1 MSYQLKV
8 MRDYPVGFWPL
19 NETSGSV
26 AYDISGA
33 GNHGTYVG
41 SFTHN
46 LPPLIT
52 LGGEGKLV
60 QFPYNYVTLNPL
72 NDYTGKEGE
81 GFFGTYSTSDN
92 PFSLEF
98 WVSLNEVVSPSSQ
111 FSIIEDSYTDTRFG
125 IYFNRGYLTFGV
137 YSSSGYSYYET
148 KSYLNYS
155 KKAIHVVAVYN
166 VNSISLYVDGMLTQ
180 TTSLPNDFKFYGT
193 PISDYPAVA
202 LKINPQV
209 KCLVN
214 AVALYRYSL
223 SGQTILSHYIDGNTQ
238 INPYQVTRKKDGK
251 FFDLNAGKLYES
263 FIYTYPADKPL
274 QSFVNST
281 NSEYIYY
288 DLSNKC
294 LKFYETLTD
303 GYDIVLED
311 FIMIP
316 EGVGTTSKIEWR
328 GDSNI
333 KVETSDDGQ
342 SYQECKNGSVIPQYK
357 RGSYSTTGLLYIRIT
372 MSSLKYGNIYGSE
385 FSFLSIV
392 FYKNK
397 ELYSDNGGGKIY
409 FTGGSISSTADV
421 SYGTLNYPT
430 LSRHNNNGARCID
443 GFILSTIDISLK
455 YQTIEMFFTPISL
468 NKCTLV
474 YSGYPFGPT
483 SIYSWDTDGTISKT
497 GISKIYVNGIEKAA
511 ETNISNVF
519 SEGQMH
525 HVVLVLE
532 SKFGADCYINF
543 NPDTLHSGPENLYN
557 NIILYEN
564 SLDGSDI
571 IKNYNLWTGRPNFIV
586 VDTPI
591 SVEEKL
597 IKIDDVDWLVVQ
609 SS

>member
-1 MSYQLKV
+1 

-33 GNHGTYVG
+33 GNHGTYEG
-41 SFTHN
+41 SFIHN
-46 LPPLIT
+46 LPPLVPIS
-52 LGGEGKLV
+52 GEGKLIN
-60 QFPYNYVTLNPL
+60 PPTNYVTLSPL
-72 NDYTGKEGE
+72 NDYTGKESE

-98 WVSLNEVVSPSSQ
+98 WVSLNEVSSLDQ
-111 FSIIEDSYTDTRFG
+111 CLIIRDSYVDPRFV
-125 IYFNRGYLTFGV
+125 IYVNRGHLAFGV
-137 YSSSGYSYYET
+137 YSSNNYSYYET

-166 VNSISLYVDGMLTQ
+166 VDSISLYVDGMLTQ

-193 PISDYPAVA
+193 PISDYPAVS
-202 LKINPQV
+202 LEINPDV
-209 KCLVN
+209 KCIVN

-223 SGQTILSHYIDGNTQ
+223 TNQTILSHYIDGNTQ
-238 INPYQVTRKKDGK
+238 INLNQVAKKNNGK
-251 FFDLNAGKLYES
+251 VFDLNAGKLYES

-274 QSFVNST
+274 QSFINSD
-281 NSEYIYY
+281 NSNYIYY
-288 DLSNKC
+288 DLSNKS
-294 LKFYETLTD
+294 LKFYDTLTE

-311 FIMIP
+311 FVIVP
-316 EGVGTTSKIEWR
+316 EGIGTTSKIEWR

-342 SYQECKNGSVIPQYK
+342 TYEICDNGGVIPQYR
-357 RGSYSTTGLLYIRIT
+357 RGSYSTTGFLYIKIT
-372 MSSLKYGNIYGSE
+372 MSSLKYGEVYSPE

-409 FTGGSISSTADV
+409 FTGGSISSTADI

-430 LSRHNNNGARCID
+430 LSRHNNNGVRCID

-474 YSGYPFGPT
+474 YAGYPFGPT

-525 HVVLVLE
+525 HVVLVLD
-532 SKFGADCYINF
+532 SKFGADCYINC
-543 NPDTLHSGPENLYN
+543 NPNTLHSGPENLYN
-557 NIILYEN
+557 NIILYED
-564 SLDGSDI
+564 SLDGSEI
-571 IKNYNLWTGRPNFIV
+571 QTNYKLWTGSPSVIL
-586 VDTPI
+586 VDPVITI
-591 SVEEKL
+591 DEKK
-597 IKIDDVDWLVVQ
+597 IKIDNVDWLVVQ